1 MSVQFEFLGPLR
13 QVVNGDDKVL
23 VAAGTVGEA
32 LAELDGRYP
41 GLTGRLLEPEG
52 ALHRHINIYI
62 NEEDVRFKEQLAT
75 TLKPGD
81 LVTVI
86 SAIAGG

>member
-13 QVVNGDDKVL
+13 QVVHGDDKVL

-32 LAELDGRYP
+32 LAALDRRYP
-41 GLTGRLLEPEG
+41 GLAGRLLESEG
-52 ALHRHINIYI
+52 TLHRHINIYI
-62 NEEDVRFKEQLAT
+62 NEKDVRLKEQLAT
-75 TLKPGD
+75 TVKPGD

>member
-32 LAELDGRYP
+32 LAELDRRYP
-41 GLTGRLLEPEG
+41 GLTGRLLESEG
-52 ALHRHINIYI
+52 NLHRHINIYI

-75 TLKPGD
+75 ILEPGD
-81 LVTVI
+81 VVTVI

>member
-13 QVVNGDDKVL
+13 QVVHGDDKVQ

-41 GLTGRLLEPEG
+41 GLTGRLLESEG

-62 NEEDVRFKEQLAT
+62 NEEDVRFKDQLAT
-75 TLKPGD
+75 IVEPGD

>member
-1 MSVQFEFLGPLR
+1 MAGQVEFRGALR
-13 QVVNGDDKVL
+13 KVVNGDDKV
-23 VAAGTVGEA
+23 VRAAGTVGEA
-32 LAELDGRYP
+32 LVELDGRYP
-41 GLTGRLLEPEG
+41 GLTGRLLESEDT
-52 ALHRHINIYI
+52 LHRHINIYI

-75 TLKPGD
+75 TVKPGD